1 MKKQTSEQKILNA
14 LKETGP
20 MTQAELARV
29 TKVKGVYQ
37 LVAKMIKE
45 NKVKKD
51 GKQILLWNPG
61 LKWPENDK
69 ETSEAPREATV
80 SKEVLEYLEDE
91 YERLFEE
98 IKERIL
104 EYSYIQN
111 QIKKLTDKV
120 INDNKA

>member
-37 LVAKMIKE
+37 LVAKMVKE

-61 LKWPENDK
+61 LKWPEDDK

-91 YERLFEE
+91 YARIFEE
-98 IKERIL
+98 IKARLL